1 MTRALYAA
9 WPDEARRTWG
19 WAALALTVAGF
30 ALSGVVILAGSAM
43 YAGVLAFGGA
53 DPAEIQQRMT
63 GDTLTFMLP
72 LVLVQFIVW
81 GGLTVVWIKAFERRP
96 LATIGLG
103 PGAAPR
109 YLLGLVLGVVLVIA
123 IGAAALTLGARG
135 EAIDAVGSAAV
146 AGIPP
151 AGAVLAVLLGC
162 SVFLVQGA
170 AEEIVF
176 RGWLMSALAARWG
189 VTAAV
194 IVSSGFFMVFH
205 AHVFVSGFAFGP
217 VALLGLGLTGLA
229 FALLCVLT
237 RSVWE
242 AVAAHGAFNA
252 AAVGAPTLAL
262 LFEDP
267 SLSAKAAFAEVFSR
281 ATGMAGPDSTIV
293 GPETFGQALAAG
305 VISAV
310 LAVLIARRAGRR
322 GRHAGT
328 GPDHE
333 REGRPE
339 Q

>member
-1 MTRALYAA
+1 MKRALYGA
-9 WPDEARRTWG
+9 WPTGARRTWG
-19 WAALALTVAGF
+19 WAALALTFAGF
-30 ALSGVVILAGSAM
+30 AVSGVVIVAGSAI
-43 YAGVLAFGGA
+43 YAGVLAFGGVDA
-53 DPAEIQQRMT
+53 AEIQRRMT
-63 GDTLTFMLP
+63 DDTLTFMLP
-72 LVLVQFIVW
+72 LVLVQFLVW
-81 GGLTVVWIKAFERRP
+81 GGLTVLWVKVFERRP
-96 LATIGLG
+96 LATIGLV

-123 IGAAALTLGARG
+123 IGAAALALGARG
-135 EAIDAVGSAAV
+135 EAIDAVGAGAV
-146 AGIPP
+146 PGIPP

-189 VTAAV
+189 VAAAV
-194 IVSSGFFMVFH
+194 IVSSAVFMVFH
-205 AHVFVSGFAFGP
+205 AHVFVSGFVFGL

-267 SLSAKAAFAEVFSR
+267 SLSAKAAFAEVFAR
-281 ATGMAGPDSTIV
+281 ATGMAGPGSTIV

-322 GRHAGT
+322 GPNAGT
-328 GPDHE
+328 GPDHDS
-333 REGRPE
+333 EGGRD